1 MTTITYQQH
10 PRPWPKTPVS
20 TEPQAASTVW
30 AVTLTPEDEQG
41 EHLRKLPI
49 NARYAAHLATL
60 PECLG
65 ASWSRTAVDAVF
77 DITGDEDSALRL
89 AFTRPAGIGLVG
101 AHITADPSE
110 WDWYQ
115 ASAERLAREALGARH
130 QCQGRAYCVCTMR
143 GNELAEH
150 HIIERGFILGAGAQL

>member
-1 MTTITYQQH
+1 M
-10 PRPWPKTPVS
+10 
-20 TEPQAASTVW
+20 W

-49 NARYAAHLATL
+49 NARYAAHLANL

-65 ASWSRTAVDAVF
+65 ASWSRTAVDVVF

-110 WDWYQ
+110 WDWCQ
-115 ASAERLAREALGARH
+115 ASAERLAREALGTRH
-130 QCQGRAYCVCTMR
+130 QCQGRDYCVCTMR
-143 GNELAEH
+143 GNEWDADT
-150 HIIERGFILGAGAQL
+150 IIERGFILGAGARL

>member
-1 MTTITYQQH
+1 MTTITYQQP
-10 PRPWPKTPVS
+10 PRPGPKTPVS

-49 NARYAAHLATL
+49 NARYAAHLANL

-65 ASWSRTAVDAVF
+65 ASWSRTAVDVVF

-110 WDWYQ
+110 WDWCQ
-115 ASAERLAREALGARH
+115 ASAERLAREALGTRH
-130 QCQGRAYCVCTMR
+130 QCQGRDYCVCTMR
-143 GNELAEH
+143 GNEWDADT
-150 HIIERGFILGAGAQL
+150 IIERGFILGAGARL